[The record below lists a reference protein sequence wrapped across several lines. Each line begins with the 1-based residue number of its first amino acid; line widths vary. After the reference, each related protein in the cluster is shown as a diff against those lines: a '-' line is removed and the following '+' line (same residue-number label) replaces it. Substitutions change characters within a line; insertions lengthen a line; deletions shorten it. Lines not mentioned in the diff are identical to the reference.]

1 MLRLVINILTD
12 RADRTAP
19 VCVKGADMQETFY
32 KPLTPSLRE
41 DINASIEKSIS
52 ELRTCQSNAFVN
64 MQIAG
69 YEQTKRLINGLPDGY
84 PIPMTR
90 RV

>member
-1 MLRLVINILTD
+1 
-12 RADRTAP
+12 
-19 VCVKGADMQETFY
+19 MQETFY
-32 KPLTPSLRE
+32 KPLTPGLRA
-41 DINASIEKSIS
+41 DINESIENSIA
-52 ELRTCQSNAFVN
+52 ELRTCQSNAFAN

-84 PIPMTR
+84 PMPMTR

>member
-1 MLRLVINILTD
+1 
-12 RADRTAP
+12 
-19 VCVKGADMQETFY
+19 MQETFY
-32 KPLTPSLRE
+32 KPLTPSLRA
-41 DINASIEKSIS
+41 DINTSIEKNIA

-64 MQIAG
+64 MQITG

-84 PIPMTR
+84 PMPMTR